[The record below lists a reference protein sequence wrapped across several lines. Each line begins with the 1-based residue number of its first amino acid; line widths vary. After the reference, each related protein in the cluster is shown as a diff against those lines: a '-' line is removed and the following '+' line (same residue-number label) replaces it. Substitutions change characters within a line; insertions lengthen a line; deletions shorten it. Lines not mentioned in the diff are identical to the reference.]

1 VTLAAATSAKM
12 VTVIVTTILVRNV
25 TPFTP
30 PPMIETAG
38 AGGNAFRA
46 AGRRELEERVAFEAP
61 CG

>member
-1 VTLAAATSAKM
+1 M